1 MDSFKS
7 KLSLRL
13 SDELGKSANE
23 KMTNIV
29 FKLAESQPQDA
40 FVSSCGAF
48 GKFRPEFLTKIWS
61 EVDELK
67 RRPSSISTPSAAHV
81 SAPQPVKRARI
92 ELEAEDDEKTAS
104 VKSKKI
110 SSAAQKK
117 LDEIRARRA
126 ANKGG
131 SGGSKRSRLE
141 DGDDEVVVLRE
152 KRVEVKP
159 EVSQSIYNVDGSL
172 RETEKGDTRV
182 DTRGIRDNR
191 DNRDTRGGGNREP
204 RSSKDR
210 QYSSQEDI
218 DLDREWYM
226 NDEMG
231 HQEDDW
237 NDQVALEERTES
249 KLKSVLSRKGNK
261 MRENDLW
268 EQNQMSGGGVM
279 SGEAE
284 QYDAMDEDDNAIHI
298 NVNNL
303 IPPFLD
309 GQQVFT
315 RQKDPV
321 SAVRDVQSDLAILA
335 KRGSQLVKDRRQLR
349 ERAKQVKDASSTQGT
364 VLGLVDDKAEES
376 KVKEEPQIEVKAE
389 VKAEVD
395 TEEPESK
402 PLTPK
407 EARTL
412 LPAFAV
418 RDPLLQV
425 IQSNQVTIVIG
436 ETGSGKTTQLTQYLY
451 ESGYAERGLIGCT
464 QPRRVAAMSV
474 AQRVS
479 EEMEVRVGQE
489 VGYAIRFEDHTSAAT
504 KIKYLTDGILLR
516 ETLTD
521 PTLDNYSCIIMDEA
535 HERALN
541 TDILLGLF
549 RTILAKR
556 RDLKLIVTSA
566 TMNSKRFSDFF
577 GGAPTFTIP
586 GRTYPVSVHH
596 ERAPVDDYVAAAVK
610 KVLSIHVSSDVSTGD
625 ILVFMTGQED
635 ITATCEVLE
644 ERLQKDLD
652 NPAPLM
658 VLPIFSQ
665 MPADLQNKIFNKA
678 PPGVRKCIVATN
690 IAETSLTVDGITFV
704 VDAGYSKLK
713 VYSPKTGMD
722 SLQVA
727 PISVAQAVQRSG
739 RAGRT
744 AKGTAYR
751 LYTEHAEREEM
762 YATAIPEIQRTNLAN
777 TLLLLKSVGVTD
789 LMKFAFMDPPPKD
802 TIMASLYE
810 LWSLGAVDN
819 LGNITQLGLKMS
831 QFPMD
836 PCLGKILIKSV
847 DYGCSKEMLTVV
859 AMLCVPTV
867 FYRPPE
873 RQQEADSAREKFFV
887 PESDHLTLLHVYTQ
901 WIHNRKSSVWC
912 AKHFLHGKALEKA
925 HEVREQLEQIMT
937 QHKMPVESCGTDWDL
952 LRKCICAGY
961 FHQAARVHGLGS
973 YRNLRTLVSTQLH
986 PTSAL
991 YGLGYLPAF
1000 VVYHELILTSKEYM
1014 SCVTSVDPAWLAEF
1028 GSCFYVLK
1036 DRTGKVDFSRK
1047 RAGLERLLEVDSK
1060 RKEEKEE
1067 KKEVKKEVKKG
1078 PGMFRKRRGF

>member
-1 MDSFKS
+1 MDTYKS
-7 KLSLRL
+7 TLSLRL

-29 FKLAESQPQDA
+29 FKLAETQSQDA
-40 FVSSCGAF
+40 FVSSCSAF
-48 GKFRPEFLTKIWS
+48 GKFRPEFLVKIWS
-61 EVDELK
+61 EVEELK
-67 RRPSSISTPSAAHV
+67 KRPTSIPVPSAAPV
-81 SAPQPVKRARI
+81 TAPQPVKRARI
-92 ELEAEDDEKTAS
+92 ELEVEEDEKLGST
-104 VKSKKI
+104 KSKKI

-117 LDEIRARRA
+117 LDEIRARRRQ
-126 ANKGG
+126 KGDKEVF
-131 SGGSKRSRLE
+131 KRSRLE
-141 DGDDEVVVLRE
+141 DGNDEVVVERE
-152 KRVEVKP
+152 KRVDTKP

-172 RETEKGDTRV
+172 RESDITPKDIKR
-182 DTRGIRDNR
+182 
-191 DNRDTRGGGNREP
+191 RDTRGGDSRGAKGDSGR
-204 RSSKDR
+204 RY
-210 QYSSQEDI
+210 QSQEEI
-218 DLDREWYM
+218 ELDREWYM

-279 SGEAE
+279 SGEAQ
-284 QYDAMDEDDNAIHI
+284 QYDAMDEVDNAIHI
-298 NVNNL
+298 SVNNL

-364 VLGLVDDKAEES
+364 VLGLVDEKKAEET
-376 KVKEEPQIEVKAE
+376 KAE
-389 VKAEVD
+389 VKKEKLIEVK
-395 TEEPESK
+395 TEVKEDPEVESK

-451 ESGYAERGLIGCT
+451 EAGYAERGMIGCT

-479 EEMEVRVGQE
+479 QEMEVRVGQE
-489 VGYAIRFEDHTSAAT
+489 VGYAIRFEDHTSPAT

-521 PTLDNYSCIIMDEA
+521 STLDNYSCVIMDEA

-610 KVLSIHVSSDVSTGD
+610 KVLSIHVSSEVSTGD

-635 ITATCEVLE
+635 ITVTCEVLE

-658 VLPIFSQ
+658 ILPIFSQ

-762 YATAIPEIQRTNLAN
+762 YPTAIPEIQRTNLAN

-819 LGNITQLGLKMS
+819 LGNITQLGMKMS

-847 DYGCSKEMLTVV
+847 DYGCSKEMLSVV

-901 WIHNRKSSVWC
+901 WLHNKKSPVWC
-912 AKHFLHGKALEKA
+912 AKHFLHAKALEKA

-937 QHKMPVESCGTDWDL
+937 TNKMHIDSCGTDWDL
-952 LRKCICAGY
+952 LRKCICAGF

-1060 RKEEKEE
+1060 RQEEKEV
-1067 KKEVKKEVKKG
+1067 KKEVKKEEKKG
-1078 PGMFRKRRGF
+1078 PGMFRKRKGF

>member
-1 MDSFKS
+1 METYKTN
-7 KLSLRL
+7 LSLRL

-23 KMTNIV
+23 KITNIV
-29 FKLAESQPQDA
+29 FKLAETQPESE
-40 FVSSCGAF
+40 FVSSCSAF

-61 EVDELK
+61 EIDELK
-67 RRPSSISTPSAAHV
+67 KKPATVSVAPAAPAA
-81 SAPQPVKRARI
+81 APQPVKRARI
-92 ELEAEDDEKTAS
+92 ELEVDDDEKTS
-104 VKSKKI
+104 SNRTKKI

-117 LDEIRARRA
+117 LDEIRARRKQA
-126 ANKGG
+126 K
-131 SGGSKRSRLE
+131 GGSKRSKLE
-141 DGDDEVVVLRE
+141 DGDDEVVVERE
-152 KRVEVKP
+152 KRTEAKP
-159 EVSQSIYNVDGSL
+159 EQTTEPMYNIDGSL
-172 RETEKGDTRV
+172 READTTKNGDT
-182 DTRGIRDNR
+182 TG
-191 DNRDTRGGGNREP
+191 RDTRKGA
-204 RSSKDR
+204 DR
-210 QYSSQEDI
+210 RYTQSQTQEDI

-249 KLKSVLSRKGNK
+249 KLKKVLSRKDK
-261 MRENDLW
+261 KKLESDIW
-268 EQNQMSGGGVM
+268 EQNQMAGGGV
-279 SGEAE
+279 SSADSQ
-284 QYDAMDEDDNAIHI
+284 QYDAMDEDDNAVHI
-298 NVNNL
+298 NVKNL

-321 SAVRDVQSDLAILA
+321 SAVRDAQSDLAILA
-335 KRGSQLVKDRRQLR
+335 RRGSQLVKDRRTLR
-349 ERAKQVKDASSTQGT
+349 ERAKQVKDASSTEGT
-364 VLGLVDDKAEES
+364 VLGLVEDKQAADEATEDTEVKEKADTEIKKEAEE
-376 KVKEEPQIEVKAE
+376 EEQ
-389 VKAEVD
+389 
-395 TEEPESK
+395 TK

-418 RDPLLQV
+418 RDPLLSV
-425 IQSNQVTIVIG
+425 IQANQVTIVIG

-451 ESGYAERGLIGCT
+451 EAGYSDRGMIGCT

-489 VGYAIRFEDHTSAAT
+489 VGYAIRFEDHTSRAT

-521 PTLDNYSCIIMDEA
+521 PNLDNYSCIIMDEA

-541 TDILLGLF
+541 TDILLGMF

-635 ITATCEVLE
+635 ITVTCEVLE

-658 VLPIFSQ
+658 ILPIFSQ

-678 PPGVRKCIVATN
+678 PKGVRKCIVATN

-722 SLQVA
+722 SLQIT

-744 AKGTAYR
+744 SKGTAYR
-751 LYTEHAEREEM
+751 LFTEHAEQEEM

-789 LMKFAFMDPPPKD
+789 LMKFAFLDPPPKD
-802 TIMASLYE
+802 TIMSSLYE
-810 LWSLGAVDN
+810 LWSLGALDN
-819 LGNITQLGLKMS
+819 LGNITQLGMKMS

-847 DYGCSKEMLTVV
+847 DYGCSKEMLSVA
-859 AMLCVPTV
+859 AMLCVPSV

-873 RQQEADSAREKFFV
+873 RQGQADSAREKFFV
-887 PESDHLTLLHVYTQ
+887 PESDHLTLLHVYSQ
-901 WIHNRKSSVWC
+901 WLHNKKSPVWC
-912 AKHFLHGKALEKA
+912 AKHFLHAKALEKA
-925 HEVREQLEQIMT
+925 HEVREQLEQIMA
-937 QHKMPVESCGTDWDL
+937 QNKMQVTSCGTDWDL

-973 YRNLRTLVSTQLH
+973 YRNLRTLVNTQLH

-1000 VVYHELILTSKEYM
+1000 VIYHELIMTSKEYM

-1028 GSCFYVLK
+1028 GSCFYILK

-1047 RAGLERLLEVDSK
+1047 RDGLERLLELDSK
-1060 RKEEKEE
+1060 RQVEKEE

-1078 PGMFRKRRGF
+1078 PSMFRKRRGF

>member
-1 MDSFKS
+1 METFKTN
-7 KLSLRL
+7 LSLRL

-29 FKLAESQPQDA
+29 LKLAETQPQDA
-40 FVSSCGAF
+40 FVSSCSAF
-48 GKFRPEFLTKIWS
+48 GKFRPEFLLKIWS
-61 EVDELK
+61 EVEELK
-67 RRPSSISTPSAAHV
+67 KRPQV
-81 SAPQPVKRARI
+81 SVAPVASVNAPQPVKRARI
-92 ELEAEDDEKTAS
+92 ELEAEEDDKTGQNRT
-104 VKSKKI
+104 SKL

-117 LDEIRARRA
+117 LDEIRARRKV
-126 ANKGG
+126 KGV
-131 SGGSKRSRLE
+131 SKRSKLQ
-141 DGDDEVVVLRE
+141 DGSDDVVERE
-152 KRVEVKP
+152 IKRKETKP
-159 EVSQSIYNVDGSL
+159 DVSQTIYNEDGSL
-172 RETEKGDTRV
+172 REGTGGNKSDTR
-182 DTRGIRDNR
+182 DKTRDRTG
-191 DNRDTRGGGNREP
+191 TKGQKGGTSS
-204 RSSKDR
+204 RSST
-210 QYSSQEDI
+210 SSRHYNQEDL
-218 DLDREWYM
+218 DVDREWYM

-231 HQEDDW
+231 HQEDAWD
-237 NDQVALEERTES
+237 DQVALEERTES
-249 KLKSVLSRKGNK
+249 KLKTVLSRRGNK

-268 EQNQMSGGGVM
+268 EQNQMSGGGIV

-284 QYDAMDEDDNAIHI
+284 QYDAMDEEDNAIYI

-335 KRGSQLVKDRRQLR
+335 KRGSQLVKDKRQLR
-349 ERAKQVKDASSTQGT
+349 ERQKQVKDASSTEGT
-364 VLGLVDDKAEES
+364 VLGLVEEAEAKGEASADKNGVKNEVKDE
-376 KVKEEPQIEVKAE
+376 VKEEVKKE
-389 VKAEVD
+389 GEVD
-395 TEEPESK
+395 TQVKLS
-402 PLTPK
+402 PK

-451 ESGYAERGLIGCT
+451 EAGYAERGMIGCT

-479 EEMEVRVGQE
+479 EEMEVTLGQQ
-489 VGYAIRFEDHTSAAT
+489 VGYAIRFEDHTSPAT

-521 PTLDNYSCIIMDEA
+521 PTLENYSCIIMDEA

-635 ITATCEVLE
+635 ITVTCEVLE
-644 ERLQKDLD
+644 ERLKKDLD
-652 NPAPLM
+652 SPAPLM
-658 VLPIFSQ
+658 ILPIFSQ
-665 MPADLQNKIFNKA
+665 MPADLQNKIFNRA

-751 LYTEHAEREEM
+751 LYTEHAEQEEM

-777 TLLLLKSVGVTD
+777 TLLLLKSVGVSD

-819 LGNITQLGLKMS
+819 LGNITKLGMDMS

-836 PCLGKILIKSV
+836 PCLGKILLKSV
-847 DYGCSKEMLTVV
+847 DYGCSKEMLSVV
-859 AMLCVPTV
+859 AMLCVPSV

-901 WIHNRKSSVWC
+901 WLHNKKSPVWC
-912 AKHFLHGKALEKA
+912 AKHFLHAKALEKA
-925 HEVREQLEQIMT
+925 HEVREQLEQIMSSN
-937 QHKMPVESCGTDWDL
+937 KMPVESCGTDWDL

-1000 VVYHELILTSKEYM
+1000 VIYHELILTSKEYM

-1047 RAGLERLLEVDSK
+1047 RAGLERLLELDAK
-1060 RKEEKEE
+1060 RREEKVE
-1067 KKEVKKEVKKG
+1067 KKVEQKVEKKG

>member
-1 MDSFKS
+1 MDAYKT

-23 KMTNIV
+23 KITNIV
-29 FKLAESQPQDA
+29 FKLALSQDQNTFIESC
-40 FVSSCGAF
+40 SAF
-48 GKFRPEFLTKIWS
+48 GKFRSDFLTKIWS
-61 EVDELK
+61 EIDDLK
-67 RRPSSISTPSAAHV
+67 QKPVTTFLPTPITPV
-81 SAPQPVKRARI
+81 TAPQPVKRARI
-92 ELEAEDDEKTAS
+92 ELETEEEGDTS
-104 VKSKKI
+104 SRKI

-117 LDEIRARRA
+117 LDEIRAKR
-126 ANKGG
+126 KGKTG
-131 SGGSKRSRLE
+131 KRGKLDGGN
-141 DGDDEVVVLRE
+141 DDVVVERE
-152 KRVEVKP
+152 DKKLTKQDVVK
-159 EVSQSIYNVDGSL
+159 EDVYNVDGSL
-172 RETEKGDTRV
+172 REDGHKS
-182 DTRGIRDNR
+182 RDSRATDSRFKSR
-191 DNRDTRGGGNREP
+191 DSTA
-204 RSSKDR
+204 
-210 QYSSQEDI
+210 SQSREDI
-218 DLDREWYM
+218 ELDREWYM
-226 NDEMG
+226 NDELG
-231 HQEDDW
+231 HQDDPYA
-237 NDQVALEERTES
+237 DEIALEERTTS
-249 KLKSVLSRKGNK
+249 KLQNVLSRKGNK
-261 MRENDLW
+261 RRENDLW
-268 EQNQMSGGGVM
+268 EQNQMSGGGV
-279 SGEAE
+279 AQDDD
-284 QYDAMDEDDNAIHI
+284 QYDAMDEEDNAIHI
-298 NVNNL
+298 SVNNL

-321 SAVRDVQSDLAILA
+321 SAVRDAQSDLAILA
-335 KRGSQLVKDRRQLR
+335 KRGSVLVKERRQLR
-349 ERAKQVKDASSTQGT
+349 ERQKQVRDAASTQGT
-364 VLGLVDDKAEES
+364 VLGLVEEKQAGSGSNSVEIGEKKKENGDKVLNSEKTDVRVVPEAAE
-376 KVKEEPQIEVKAE
+376 
-389 VKAEVD
+389 
-395 TEEPESK
+395 K
-402 PLTPK
+402 PRLSPK
-407 EARTL
+407 QARSL

-418 RDPLLQV
+418 KDPLLSV

-451 ESGYAERGLIGCT
+451 ESGYAKRGMIGCT

-479 EEMEVRVGQE
+479 EEMEVTLGEE
-489 VGYAIRFEDHTSAAT
+489 VGYAIRFEDHTSDKT

-586 GRTYPVSVHH
+586 GRTYPVTVHH
-596 ERAPVDDYVAAAVK
+596 ERAPVDDYVAAAVR

-635 ITATCEVLE
+635 ITVTCDVLE
-644 ERLQKDLD
+644 ERLNKDLD

-658 VLPIFSQ
+658 ILPIFSQ

-678 PPGVRKCIVATN
+678 PPGMRKCIVATN

-713 VYSPKTGMD
+713 VYSPKSGMD

-727 PISVAQAVQRSG
+727 PISVAQATQRSG

-777 TLLLLKSVGVTD
+777 TLLLLKSVGVVD

-819 LGNITQLGLKMS
+819 LGNITKLGMNMS
-831 QFPMD
+831 SFPMD
-836 PCLGKILIKSV
+836 PCLGKILLKSV
-847 DYGCSKEMLTVV
+847 EYRCSKEMLTVV

-873 RQQEADSAREKFFV
+873 RQGEADSAREKFFV

-901 WIHNRKSSVWC
+901 WLHNRRSAVWC
-912 AKHFLHGKALEKA
+912 AKHFLHAKALEKA
-925 HEVREQLEQIMT
+925 MEVREQLEQIMT
-937 QHKMPVESCGTDWDL
+937 AQKMNIESCGTDWDT

-1036 DRTGKVDFSRK
+1036 DRSGKVDFSRK

-1060 RKEEKEE
+1060 RKEDKEVKEE
-1067 KKEVKKEVKKG
+1067 KKEVVKKG
-1078 PGMFRKRRGF
+1078 TSMFRKRRGF